1 MKHLKIYED
10 YSDEEIDSLFSD
22 LEKIG
27 QVKSAQIVCRVK
39 CLTPQQLVHP
49 SWWKESHQRFAIV
62 NVPDRGTDE
71 TNKRLA
77 LEKIKK
83 GDFQQKLEDLT
94 SEESEVLKKEN
105 VQKAALSSSTLED
118 FLSRV
123 STPLVETVF
132 RRWEELVEEYLKPKS
147 QKDVEEFFQNGNW
160 RSSPKK
166 AWSEI
171 LGVMDPE
178 IRIIVK

>member
-62 NVPDRGTDE
+62 NVLVGKSRPYAEGVELPVVESAGVHVHREGSSQLVCKLLRGELRPVTDLRVEVVSPHDAELEHFDRRVVWEEVGV
-71 TNKRLA
+71 LA
-77 LEKIKK
+77 KVPRHLRVHLDKILDQIDLPP
-83 GDFQQKLEDLT
+83 GFRENEDLLA
-94 SEESEVLKKEN
+94 VLG
-105 VQKAALSSSTLED
+105 
-118 FLSRV
+118 
-123 STPLVETVF
+123 
-132 RRWEELVEEYLKPKS
+132 
-147 QKDVEEFFQNGNW
+147 DVG
-160 RSSPKK
+160 
-166 AWSEI
+166 
-171 LGVMDPE
+171 L
-178 IRIIVK
+178 